1 MNVYTEVPEEL
12 KERLHQ
18 ARSIAVFAASG
29 ISAAS
34 GIPPFRGAGQMGYF
48 EGLPP
53 AYIYSAALWQKNP
66 ALVRRFLEYLQGL
79 CEAASPNVAHRT
91 LAAWQRE
98 ALRRRYVR
106 FYLLTTNVD
115 GLLEK
120 AGAVAS
126 ELHGRIDR
134 EVCSSCRGSDQCG
147 CGAGLRPDVV
157 MLGEYIPEKPY
168 NEAIT
173 ATRGCELYFAI
184 GASGV
189 QSHSMRFLHL
199 VKARPRALIIE
210 INERPSYLS
219 RDCHYVLRGKAEEL
233 LPQFAYG
240 EVVW

>member
-1 MNVYTEVPEEL
+1 MKVYTEVPEEL
-12 KERLHQ
+12 KEQMQQ

-34 GIPPFRGAGQMGYF
+34 GIPPFRGAGQMRYF

-53 AYIYSAALWQKNP
+53 AYIYSASLWQKNP
-66 ALVRRFLEYLQGL
+66 ALVRRFLEYLHGL
-79 CEAASPNVAHRT
+79 CMAAQPNPAHYA

-115 GLLEK
+115 GLLER
-120 AGAVAS
+120 AGAQAF

-134 EVCSSCRGSDQCG
+134 KVCAVCRSSEACG
-147 CGAGLRPDVV
+147 CGGTLRPDVV
-157 MLGEYIPEKPY
+157 MLDEYIPERPY

-184 GASGV
+184 GTSGV
-189 QSHSMRFLHL
+189 QRHSMGLLQL
-199 VKARPRALIIE
+199 VKARPRAVIVE

-219 RDCHYVLRGKAEEL
+219 TDCHYVLRGKAEDL
-233 LPQFAYG
+233 LPQFNYG
-240 EVVW
+240 EVVQ